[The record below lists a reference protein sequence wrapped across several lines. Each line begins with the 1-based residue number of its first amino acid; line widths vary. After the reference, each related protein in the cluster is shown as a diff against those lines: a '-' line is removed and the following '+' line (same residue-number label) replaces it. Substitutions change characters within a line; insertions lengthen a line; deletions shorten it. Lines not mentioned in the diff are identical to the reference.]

1 MGKKQKGGRQ
11 EFNKNANKNKK
22 GSNPKAGKAEK
33 GGMKGAGK
41 SGAPAGATKTSSGKS
56 KYAKFTSIADMEERL
71 RGSQFR
77 MINEMLYTTTGSD
90 AYSKFQEDPSLFEAY
105 HHGYA
110 VQVSQWPEDPLD
122 RIINDIKKIAPKDGK
137 KTPLR
142 VADMGCG
149 VGRLG
154 KTLNDGKRIAVHSFD
169 LIAANENVTACN
181 IAHVPLENNSV
192 DVVVFCLSLM
202 GTDFSDFIKEAWR
215 ILVKGGSLKVAEAKS
230 RIENVKA
237 FVNGMKELGFE
248 HVSTQDD
255 NTMFILFEFKKGG
268 SDKKPKTKKV
278 NIKLKPCLY
287 KRR

>member
-1 MGKKQKGGRQ
+1 MGKNQKGGRQ
-11 EFNKNANKNKK
+11 DKKK
-22 GSNPKAGKAEK
+22 GGKS
-33 GGMKGAGK
+33 GMKGAGK
-41 SGAPAGATKTSSGKS
+41 GGAPAGATKTSSGKS
-56 KYAKFTSIADMEERL
+56 KYGKFTSIADMEERL
-71 RGSQFR
+71 HGSQFR
-77 MINEMLYTTTGSD
+77 LINEMLYTTTGSN
-90 AYSKFQEDPSLFEAY
+90 AYSQFQKDPSLFEAY

-122 RIINDIKKIAPKDGK
+122 RIINDIKKTAGKDGK
-137 KTPLR
+137 KGPLR

-154 KTLNDGKRIAVHSFD
+154 KTLSDGKRIVVHSFD

-192 DVVVFCLSLM
+192 DIVVFCLSLM

-215 ILVKGGSLKVAEAKS
+215 ILDKGGSLKVAEAKS
-230 RIENVKA
+230 RIENVKG
-237 FVNGMKELGFE
+237 FVSGMKELGFE
-248 HVSTQDD
+248 HVRTQDD
-255 NTMFILFEFKKGG
+255 NKMFILFEFKKVGL
-268 SDKKPKTKKV
+268 DKKNKYKKV